1 MEREKIKVLFVCVSN
16 SFRSQIAD
24 AILNHKY
31 GGSFVAESAGF
42 RKKSINPL
50 AIEVMKEYGLDIS
63 NKSVDELLD
72 FYNQGRKYDY
82 VITVCNRGEE
92 EDCPIFPGNVT
103 RLSWREFR
111 DPDDFTG
118 TEEEKLEMARKLRDD
133 IAKRIDEFVN
143 TVK

>member
-1 MEREKIKVLFVCVSN
+1 MEREKIRVLFVCVSN

-24 AILNHKY
+24 TILNHKY
-31 GGSFVAESAGF
+31 GEFFVAESAGF

-63 NKSVDELLD
+63 NKSVDALLD

-92 EDCPIFPGNVT
+92 EDCPIFPGIVT